1 MNDILYIKT
10 DRNIEVDHID
20 VTLGDVAKLECSN
33 ASVKNRLKTLKI
45 LKIQADKS
53 NRYIFSVLKVIELI
67 HEIYPNLEI
76 QSLGEPDFIVEY
88 ESPACLLYTSPALHS
103 VRSRCRQ
110 AKATRE
116 RIITIIR

>member
-67 HEIYPNLEI
+67 HKIYPNLEI

-88 ESPACLLYTSPALHS
+88 ESPA
-103 VRSRCRQ
+103 
-110 AKATRE
+110 
-116 RIITIIR
+116 